1 MRRADRSPGILVV
14 TLAGAAAGA
23 SSVLWWLGNGRSP
36 AAKVALFLSLVSA
49 VLAIALSVRAFLRR
63 KEASPAPSLSP
74 HGVTDELCQ
83 LIEAAHAVAWD
94 RDVKAGTHVVFG
106 DLQATFGVA
115 GRSHAGTF
123 EEFRE
128 RVHPDD
134 RERVWVTVREAQA
147 NRTRYRATYRVVMHD
162 GTVRWHD
169 SSGQFYYD
177 ANGEAVRMLGIATDV
192 TERRLLEQTLDGSR
206 TMLAEVLA
214 SATDAILVLDE
225 ERRITLFNTAAE
237 RLFGYPV
244 TEVQGAAVA
253 RFLSATQDGWS
264 PPRLP
269 AGAPAGH
276 CGGTVNRWWASPNGG
291 DPFPVEVSLS
301 ETTIEGGQ
309 RYLLI
314 VRDLRERLRVE
325 NALREGEERFRL
337 IADSAPMLLW
347 VSGLDKHCTYVN
359 RAWLQFT
366 GRTLEQELGSGWAES
381 VLPEHYQRCLETYER
396 AFDKREPFTFE
407 CQLRRHDGQYR
418 WMLASGVPRSGPGS
432 AFAGYIGSAADITD
446 LKSARGL
453 LADFGQRL
461 LQAHETERA
470 RIARDLHDDIG
481 QRMAVLTMDLDTVA
495 ATIPASNA
503 EASRRLRAL
512 STRAIDLARD
522 IQALSHR
529 LHSSKLDHL
538 GLVSASAGL
547 CRELSAQHSVT
558 VAFSAVGVPDDV
570 PKNVALGVF
579 RVLQE
584 AVNNALKHGQS
595 EIVHAALY
603 GTAAGIQLDVV
614 DGGAGFDVAAAM
626 HNGGLGLISM
636 HERVS
641 LLNGQLQVE
650 SRHGSGTRVHA
661 TFPLADSPSAS
672 SAAIN

>member
-1 MRRADRSPGILVV
+1 
-14 TLAGAAAGA
+14 
-23 SSVLWWLGNGRSP
+23 VLP
-36 AAKVALFLSLVSA
+36 
-49 VLAIALSVRAFLRR
+49 
-63 KEASPAPSLSP
+63 
-74 HGVTDELCQ
+74 
-83 LIEAAHAVAWD
+83 
-94 RDVKAGTHVVFG
+94 
-106 DLQATFGVA
+106 
-115 GRSHAGTF
+115 
-123 EEFRE
+123 
-128 RVHPDD
+128 
-134 RERVWVTVREAQA
+134 
-147 NRTRYRATYRVVMHD
+147 D

-177 ANGEAVRMLGIATDV
+177 ASGAAVRMLGIATDV
-192 TERRLLEQTLDGSR
+192 TERRLLEQTLGGSR
-206 TMLAEVLA
+206 AMLADVIA

-225 ERRITLFNTAAE
+225 ERRITLFNAAAE
-237 RLFGYPV
+237 RLFGYPAA
-244 TEVQGAAVA
+244 EAKGAPVA
-253 RFLSATQDGWS
+253 RFLSAAQDGWS
-264 PPRLP
+264 PPRAP
-269 AGAPAGH
+269 GDEPAGH
-276 CGGTVNRWWASPNGG
+276 CGGTINRWWAAPNAGER
-291 DPFPVEVSLS
+291 FPVEVSLS
-301 ETTIEGGQ
+301 ETMVEGGN

-325 NALREGEERFRL
+325 NALREGEQRFRL
-337 IADSAPMLLW
+337 IADSAPVLLW
-347 VSGLDKHCTYVN
+347 VSGLDKGCTYCN
-359 RAWLQFT
+359 RAWLEFT
-366 GRTLEQELGSGWAES
+366 GRTLEQELGDGWADNL
-381 VLPEHYQRCLETYER
+381 LPDHYQRCLETYER
-396 AFDKREPFTFE
+396 AFDKREPFTME
-407 CQLRRHDGQYR
+407 YQLRRHDGQYR
-418 WMLASGVPRSGPGS
+418 WVLDSGMPRLGPDGG
-432 AFAGYIGSAADITD
+432 FAGYVGSAIDITD

-461 LQAHETERA
+461 LQAHETERT

-495 ATIPASNA
+495 ATIPASSA

-626 HNGGLGLISM
+626 RNGGLGLISM

-641 LLNGQLQVE
+641 LLNGQLHVE
-650 SRHGSGTRVHA
+650 SGRGTGTRVHA
-661 TFPLADSPSAS
+661 TIPLSRPPGAS
-672 SAAIN
+672 GAAIN

>member
-1 MRRADRSPGILVV
+1 MTRTDRSHGVLVV
-14 TLAGAAAGA
+14 TFGGIAVGAWMM
-23 SSVLWWLGNGRSP
+23 SWLGNARLTGAATLPVVALVSTVLAVAVAVRGFGRREQDARSP
-36 AAKVALFLSLVSA
+36 SA
-49 VLAIALSVRAFLRR
+49 
-63 KEASPAPSLSP
+63 APS
-74 HGVTDELCQ
+74 GVSDELCQ

-94 RDVKAGTHVVFG
+94 RDVKNGTHIVFG
-106 DLQATFGVA
+106 DLQTTLGLTA
-115 GRSHAGTF
+115 RSHAGTF
-123 EEFRE
+123 EEFRD

-134 RERVWVTVREAQA
+134 RERVAVTVHEAQA
-147 NRTRYRATYRVVMHD
+147 NRTRYRATYRVVLPD
-162 GTVRWHD
+162 GAVRWHD
-169 SSGQFYYD
+169 SSGQFYYN
-177 ANGEAVRMLGIATDV
+177 ASGAAVRMLGIATDV
-192 TERRLLEQTLDGSR
+192 TERRLLEQTLDESR
-206 TMLAEVLA
+206 TRLGEVIA

-225 ERRITLFNTAAE
+225 ERRIALFNAAAE

-244 TEVQGAAVA
+244 AEVEGAPVA
-253 RFLSATQDGWS
+253 RYLSAAPDGWS
-264 PPRLP
+264 PPRP
-269 AGAPAGH
+269 PGDQPAGH
-276 CGGTVNRWWASPNGG
+276 CGGTINRWWAAPNGG
-291 DPFPVEVSLS
+291 ERFPVEVSLS
-301 ETTIEGGQ
+301 ETTVEGGN

-325 NALREGEERFRL
+325 NALREGEQRFRL
-337 IADSAPMLLW
+337 IADSAPVLLW
-347 VSGLDKHCTYVN
+347 VSGLDKGCTYCN
-359 RAWLQFT
+359 RAWLEFT
-366 GRTLEQELGSGWAES
+366 GRTLEQELGDGWTDS
-381 VLPEHYQRCLETYER
+381 LLPDHYQRCLETYER
-396 AFDKREPFTFE
+396 AFDKREPFTME
-407 CQLRRHDGQYR
+407 YQLRRHDGQYR
-418 WMLASGVPRSGPGS
+418 WVLDSGMPRFGPDGV
-432 AFAGYIGSAADITD
+432 FAGYVGSAVDITD
-446 LKSARGL
+446 LKSARSL

-461 LQAHETERA
+461 LQAHETERT

-481 QRMAVLTMDLDTVA
+481 QRMAVLTMDLDTLA
-495 ATIPASNA
+495 ATIPASNS

-547 CRELSAQHSVT
+547 CRELSAQHCVT

-603 GTAAGIQLDVV
+603 GTSAGIQLDVV

-626 HNGGLGLISM
+626 RNGGLGLISM

-641 LLNGQLQVE
+641 LLNGELQVE
-650 SRHGSGTRVHA
+650 SRHGAGTRVHA

-672 SAAIN
+672 EKAIN